1 MIGENSQDEECGSA
15 SVQREVSV
23 AQGCLDILISTGH
36 LRVIIENKPWAGDQN
51 QQLARYFSYLDH
63 NGAGNGI
70 VIYLTPKGTAP
81 SGYSLPEPEQQRRI
95 EAQQLRQ
102 WGYGREILEWL
113 ARCRA
118 GCQAERI
125 RMFIDDFSR
134 YISAEF
140 QGIRNNTMSDHII
153 DGITE
158 SPVNVAAAVRV
169 IILGDAVRKRLFEM
183 LRQQLHINLQD
194 HTVEIQNDQW
204 RSYLS
209 LSISYPEN
217 FPYKFRLEFQNTQF
231 NGLIFGL
238 HRNEENNPQNDDEIF
253 RIIDKQIGPGKRNEW
268 WLWYRKASLADTLL
282 PVSPNWQPDPQPWI
296 DIATGSLAERIQVVF
311 KLIGQVLDG

>member
-1 MIGENSQDEECGSA
+1 M
-15 SVQREVSV
+15 
-23 AQGCLDILISTGH
+23 
-36 LRVIIENKPWAGDQN
+36 
-51 QQLARYFSYLDH
+51 
-63 NGAGNGI
+63 
-70 VIYLTPKGTAP
+70 
-81 SGYSLPEPEQQRRI
+81 
-95 EAQQLRQ
+95 
-102 WGYGREILEWL
+102 
-113 ARCRA
+113 
-118 GCQAERI
+118 
-125 RMFIDDFSR
+125 
-134 YISAEF
+134 
-140 QGIRNNTMSDHII
+140 
-153 DGITE
+153 
-158 SPVNVAAAVRV
+158 NVAAAVRV

-183 LRQQLHINLQD
+183 LRQQLHINLRD

-204 RSYLS
+204 HNYLS

-217 FPYKFRLEFQNTQF
+217 FPYKFSLEFQNTQF

-253 RIIDKQIGPGKRNEW
+253 SIIDKQIGPGKRSEW